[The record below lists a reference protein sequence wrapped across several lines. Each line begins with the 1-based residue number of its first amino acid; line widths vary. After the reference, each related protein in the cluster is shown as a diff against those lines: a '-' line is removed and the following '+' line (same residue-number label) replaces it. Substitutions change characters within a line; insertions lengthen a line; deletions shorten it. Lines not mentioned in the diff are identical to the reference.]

1 MLGLAIIGLLVC
13 TALLAPY
20 LASCPE
26 DIAVTHPAKRLL
38 APSWAHP
45 FGTDTLER
53 DIYSRVLFG
62 GRITLIVPL
71 TVVGACLLVGVPAGL
86 IAGYYAN
93 VVSHLLMRITDIFL
107 AVPRVILALA
117 IAQALGP
124 SLPNMMLALSVTYW
138 PWFTIIVAAE
148 TRSVKK
154 TVFVEATE
162 ALGVG
167 SGRTLFGHILPNV
180 LSSIIVRST
189 LSMGLTI
196 MTAAVLGFLGMGAQ
210 PPAPEWGAMIAEARL
225 YLPDAW
231 WYALAPG
238 HLLS

>member
-1 MLGLAIIGLLVC
+1 VPGLAIIGLLVC

-26 DIAVTHPAKRLL
+26 DIAATHPAKRLL

-107 AVPRVILALA
+107 PVPRVILALA

-124 SLPNMMLALSVTYW
+124 SLPNMMLALSVT
-138 PWFTIIVAAE
+138 
-148 TRSVKK
+148 
-154 TVFVEATE
+154 
-162 ALGVG
+162 
-167 SGRTLFGHILPNV
+167 
-180 LSSIIVRST
+180 
-189 LSMGLTI
+189 
-196 MTAAVLGFLGMGAQ
+196 
-210 PPAPEWGAMIAEARL
+210 
-225 YLPDAW
+225 
-231 WYALAPG
+231 
-238 HLLS
+238 